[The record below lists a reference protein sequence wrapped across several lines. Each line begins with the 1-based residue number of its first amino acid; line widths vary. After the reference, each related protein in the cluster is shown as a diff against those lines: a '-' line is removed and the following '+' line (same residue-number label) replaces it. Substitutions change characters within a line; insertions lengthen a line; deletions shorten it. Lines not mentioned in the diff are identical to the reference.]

1 MPPNPPT
8 NPPAT
13 PLQCCRVGST
23 TTAIWRLHHPP
34 STQGRI
40 RPLRNQ
46 PGVAAGIFDE
56 SAASAPQPAAQKD
69 GGGRG
74 GLGDDQ
80 RRREGVAFEGR
91 RRWPSNGPGIIGM
104 ALHQKLGG
112 APMQSQRFRD
122 RLGMEKKARP
132 SAVAGGGGKVVHLAA
147 LLV

>member
-13 PLQCCRVGST
+13 PLQCCRVGLA
-23 TTAIWRLHHPP
+23 TTAIWRLRHPP

-46 PGVAAGIFDE
+46 PGIAAGIFDE
-56 SAASAPQPAAQKD
+56 SAASAPEPAAQKD

-80 RRREGVAFEGR
+80 RRRERIALEGR
-91 RRWPSNGPGIIGM
+91 RRRPPIGPKIIKT
-104 ALHQKLGG
+104 ALHQQPEG
-112 APMQSQRFRD
+112 APWQTKRFRD

-132 SAVAGGGGKVVHLAA
+132 SAAAEGGGKVVHLPPSLA
-147 LLV
+147 

>member
-1 MPPNPPT
+1 MR
-8 NPPAT
+8 A
-13 PLQCCRVGST
+13 
-23 TTAIWRLHHPP
+23 
-34 STQGRI
+34 
-40 RPLRNQ
+40 LRDRT
-46 PGVAAGIFDE
+46 GVAAGIFDE
-56 SAASAPQPAAQKD
+56 LAAPALQPAAQLDD
-69 GGGRG
+69 GGWG

-104 ALHQKLGG
+104 ALHQKLGRP
-112 APMQSQRFRD
+112 PMQSQRFRD